1 MKFNATLIR
10 TTVVAVLGGL
20 LFGFD
25 TAIISGTQTHLKKV
39 FKLADFLQGFMV
51 ASALIGLQFFVVWKF
66 FPETKGIAQE
76 DMEDVM
82 NAPVAHRI

>member
-10 TTVVAVLGGL
+10 ATVVAVLGGL

-25 TAIISGTQTHLKKV
+25 TAIISGAQTQLKEI
-39 FKLADFLQGFMV
+39 FKLGGFLQGFMV

-66 FPETKGIAQE
+66 FPET
-76 DMEDVM
+76 
-82 NAPVAHRI
+82 